1 MCRPTTLAAAQ
12 RIPGVTPAALLLLLQ
27 HVRRRQNRRREAP
40 SQHLVRERQMPWND
54 AALGIREL
62 ARA

>member
-27 HVRRRQNRRREAP
+27 HVRRRQNRQREAP
-40 SQHLVRERQMPWND
+40 SQHSVRERQMPQD
-54 AALGIREL
+54 DKALGVREL